1 MLDYLQLCIYIDK
14 NKDMI
19 FAAYKE
25 NKAGLVVMSEPY
37 EYVDCTEWENV
48 SEHIIKMINEIAKQ
62 PITEDTGSNI
72 MKIICKGKGFKQ
84 FTKKH
89 ICIDA
94 AYKISEKKFIIS
106 NAPRQRDGSY
116 GIYKGTLSEKY
127 STKYSSPCDTVLI
140 QEHFLKAYADAV
152 QYLKETGGE
161 L

>member
-37 EYVDCTEWENV
+37 EYVDCAEWENV

-89 ICIDA
+89 MCIDA
-94 AYKISEKKFIIS
+94 AYKISKKS
-106 NAPRQRDGSY
+106 LSY
-116 GIYKGTLSEKY
+116 QMHQDKGMVRMEYTRGLSVKRTARNIAAHVILY
-127 STKYSSPCDTVLI
+127 
-140 QEHFLKAYADAV
+140 
-152 QYLKETGGE
+152 
-161 L
+161 